1 MHLGQRSTDAATQ
14 VITDSSL
21 PGLPLGY
28 DAQGNPIYVAPA
40 PTGVTP
46 DAPTT
51 VTSTPT
57 DWSSISSALS
67 NLVTGGIT
75 AYQAINLQNL
85 QASLLQQG
93 KPLLTP
99 QQLALMAPQIG
110 VGVAPATQNMIFMLA
125 AGAGALLLFTS
136 LMKHRA
142 RR

>member
-1 MHLGQRSTDAATQ
+1 
-14 VITDSSL
+14 
-21 PGLPLGY
+21 
-28 DAQGNPIYVAPA
+28 
-40 PTGVTP
+40 
-46 DAPTT
+46 
-51 VTSTPT
+51 
-57 DWSSISSALS
+57 LS

-136 LMKHRA
+136 IMKHR